1 MVLNLGYYLLCFR
14 FHAMKT
20 LEVAAAEEHGEVAA
34 AEEHGDHD
42 DKECELSSQQKW
54 RLRRQRDIIR
64 I

>member
-20 LEVAAAEEHGEVAA
+20 LEVAA